1 MDGYYLEFDD
11 ERSGGFEPLADL
23 AEGKIVV
30 LGLITSKRPQLE
42 EKQHI
47 KERILEAAQY
57 VPLDRLC
64 LSPQCGFASTEEGNK
79 LTEADQWKK
88 LALIRE
94 IAEEIWG

>member
-1 MDGYYLEFDD
+1 MATTWNLTMNARAALNRWPILPRA
-11 ERSGGFEPLADL
+11 RSWCWG
-23 AEGKIVV
+23 
-30 LGLITSKRPQLE
+30 QLE